1 MWHKGVYYSPLGN
14 IPLHHPPSQAASM
27 QKNNVTQCTVTLY
40 ICLAKNDKIVHRY
53 TVDKNSVPLCHQ
65 EEDQVNK
72 VTMANRIVVDINLDA
87 IECMN
92 VYIHEIQIGYKWI

>member
-1 MWHKGVYYSPLGN
+1 MAEIFIILCLADSRVCKLLLKEVLVGMWHKGVYYSPLGN

-65 EEDQVNK
+65 EED
-72 VTMANRIVVDINLDA
+72 
-87 IECMN
+87 
-92 VYIHEIQIGYKWI
+92 